1 MLERVLMA
9 VAAASAIATAAA
21 VSVVALAFAIYA
33 LLSTPLGAAGAAG
46 AECAIFAVLV
56 GIACLVAYGRA
67 KKASRQG
74 PAGDAISL
82 ADRLMDLVRDKPMA
96 SAGIAVAA
104 GLMALRNP
112 AVIAII
118 VRTILD
124 ALPAKGRRKGA

>member
-1 MLERVLMA
+1 MLDRFLMA
-9 VAAASAIATAAA
+9 IAAAAAIGTAAA
-21 VSVVALAFAIYA
+21 ISVIALAFCVYA
-33 LLSTPLGAAGAAG
+33 LLVTPLGAAGAAG
-46 AECAIFAVLV
+46 AECALFA
-56 GIACLVAYGRA
+56 ALVAIGGLLAMAAA
-67 KKASRQG
+67 KKKSKQG

-124 ALPAKGRRKGA
+124 ALPAKGRKKA

>member
-46 AECAIFAVLV
+46 AVCAIFALLVALV
-56 GIACLVAYGRA
+56 GLFAVSRANKKGREA
-67 KKASRQG
+67 
-74 PAGDAISL
+74 PAGEAISL

-112 AVIAII
+112 AVIAVI
-118 VRTILD
+118 VRTILE
-124 ALPAKGRRKGA
+124 ALPAKPRRKP